1 MTVTSLYVGY
11 GMSVSAQKIVEYINS
26 TMTLDD
32 YKTTMEAFPT
42 TNPTTFRFR
51 KFLGTETDSD
61 DESETKQTRA
71 VYEDTEHYNL
81 YAIERVLAFDNE
93 YTEHYNL
100 DAIKGVLAFD
110 NEYVEIVRYNDHTCD
125 EYDTHMFV
133 GHIRNIKINST
144 SDKHPCPH
152 SIKLQ
157 KKVRGFLR
165 KFFDDEE
172 LKGFIYKTWTNGCS
186 CCV

>member
-11 GMSVSAQKIVEYINS
+11 GMSVPVEKVVEYINS
-26 TMTLDD
+26 TMTLGD

-42 TNPTTFRFR
+42 TNPVTFRFR

-81 YAIERVLAFDNE
+81 DAIE
-93 YTEHYNL
+93 
-100 DAIKGVLAFD
+100 GVLAFD

-133 GHIRNIKINST
+133 GHIRNIQINST

-152 SIKLQ
+152 STERQ
-157 KKVRGFLR
+157 KKVRLFLR
-165 KFFDDEE
+165 EFFDDDE
-172 LKGFIYKTWTNGCS
+172 LKGFIYKTWTNDCS